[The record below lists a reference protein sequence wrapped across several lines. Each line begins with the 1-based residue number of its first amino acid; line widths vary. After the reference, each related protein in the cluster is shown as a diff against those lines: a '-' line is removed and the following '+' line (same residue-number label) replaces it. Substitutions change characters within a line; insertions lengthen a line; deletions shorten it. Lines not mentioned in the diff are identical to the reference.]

1 MAGQC
6 NRMPGSA
13 GQCSNIW
20 GWMTPPTR
28 NTSSRTGAATQQA
41 KPCLHTCRGGYPC
54 ATSTTGSS
62 CRARRES
69 GELQASSK
77 AAAAGCLWAHRP
89 ACILPATRAWLHPES
104 LAPQQQQRRHA
115 GNINYCSA
123 VESTDPSS
131 TLYWIHRCS
140 AAFWVMQGRAVQS
153 SHIPKQCRT
162 GAVMQE
168 ALSCDHCASQA
179 DQHWLVQVGDWT
191 SQSNVASRLHVAG
204 SDLKGL

>member
-1 MAGQC
+1 
-6 NRMPGSA
+6 MPGSA

-115 GNINYCSA
+115 GNINYCSV
-123 VESTDPSS
+123 VESLSTTPSP
-131 TLYWIHRCS
+131 TLCRSH
-140 AAFWVMQGRAVQS
+140 MQHCLSGDS
-153 SHIPKQCRT
+153 
-162 GAVMQE
+162 E
-168 ALSCDHCASQA
+168 AGCTVQA
-179 DQHWLVQVGDWT
+179 DPQALQDRCGHARPLARRSLRFTG
-191 SQSNVASRLHVAG
+191 
-204 SDLKGL
+204 